1 MEWIG
6 VDGKLSPGGVRCR
19 APYALTVLMIT
30 MSGIIR
36 FTFILAANIY
46 SMSFFLNTAAMRSWS
61 L

>member
-1 MEWIG
+1 MGW
-6 VDGKLSPGGVRCR
+6 LSPGGVRYR

-36 FTFILAANIY
+36 FTFIRAANIY